1 MKKLSEYYGE
11 KIKLVQPNFGK
22 RYYEL
27 RTEKELLCTMR
38 FPKLFSTAAEVDC
51 GESNLIIKKEKWWGC
66 SLIVLQSGVEN
77 PLAKVRIKFFNHSI
91 VELANG
97 EIVLLKFGFFSF
109 KTIIMSE
116 LENPIATLKRKCS
129 FKDEVDVQ
137 MEYGVKQLDNYP
149 WILMLALYIDL
160 SRRRR
165 QSATR

>member
-27 RTEKELLCTMR
+27 RTEKELLCAMR
-38 FPKLFSTAAEVDC
+38 FPKLLSTTAEIDC
-51 GESNLIIKKEKWWGC
+51 GESKWIIKKEKWWSC
-66 SLIVLQSGVEN
+66 SLLVLQSGSEN
-77 PLAKVRIKFFNHSI
+77 PLAKVRMKFFKESVI
-91 VELANG
+91 ELPRG
-97 EIVLLKFGFFSF
+97 EIILLKFGFFSF
-109 KTIIMSE
+109 KTTLMTE

-129 FKDEVDVQ
+129 FKDEVEVL
-137 MEYGVKQLDNYP
+137 MEYGAKQLDNYP